1 MKYWLLKTEPENWS
15 WIDQLNSK
23 NQSAEWNGVR
33 NYQAS
38 KNLKNMKKKDLC
50 FFYHTGKE
58 KKIVGIVKVIKEHFK
73 DKSDKTNRFVSI
85 IVRAQNELIK
95 PVTLEEIKK
104 IRHFKKLALVKQ
116 SRLSVMEIDNN
127 HELRNNSNTIE
138 VETISLNNLIEENA
152 SESNIDYISI
162 DTEGSEYEIL
172 KDFNFK
178 KYNVEIFTVEHNF
191 VEKKRDLIFALMT
204 SHNYVRVFTN
214 ISQWDDWYI
223 KKNNKILLSMMD
235 N

>member
-1 MKYWLLKTEPENWS
+1 MNYWLLKTEPENWS

-38 KNLKNMKKKDLC
+38 KNLKNMKKRDLC

-85 IVRAQNELIK
+85 MVRAQNELIK

-104 IRHFKKLALVKQ
+104 IKYFKKLALVKQ
-116 SRLSVMEIDNN
+116 SRLSVMEIDLKYWKKICKMGKINN
-127 HELRNNSNTIE
+127 PNSFK
-138 VETISLNNLIEENA
+138 A
-152 SESNIDYISI
+152 NI
-162 DTEGSEYEIL
+162 
-172 KDFNFK
+172 
-178 KYNVEIFTVEHNF
+178 
-191 VEKKRDLIFALMT
+191 
-204 SHNYVRVFTN
+204 
-214 ISQWDDWYI
+214 
-223 KKNNKILLSMMD
+223 
-235 N
+235 